1 MKVLL
6 DTNIIIDVISKRA
19 GYEDSLRLFKYCES
33 GRVEGVISANTVTDI
48 IYVLRKHIDPSEV
61 RAAVQTLLLIID
73 IASIGKGEIA
83 AAFASEMK
91 DFEDAVQSACAKR
104 IGADYIVTHNLK
116 DFDKSAVKAI
126 SPAEA
131 LELFK
136 VKI

>member
-6 DTNIIIDVISKRA
+6 DTNIIIDVISKRK
-19 GYEDSLRLFKYCES
+19 GYEESLRLFKYCES
-33 GRVEGVISANTVTDI
+33 GHVQGVVSATTVTDI
-48 IYVLRKHIDPSEV
+48 LYILRKHINPSEV
-61 RAAVQTLLLIID
+61 RSAMQTLLLIID

-126 SPAEA
+126 TPTEA
-131 LELFK
+131 LELFR
-136 VKI
+136 

>member
-1 MKVLL
+1 VKVLL

-19 GYEDSLRLFKYCES
+19 GYEDSLRLFKYCEL
-33 GRVEGVISANTVTDI
+33 GRVQGVISATTVTDI
-48 IYVLRKHIDPSEV
+48 LYILRKHIDPSEV

-104 IGADYIVTHNLK
+104 IGADYIVTRNLK
-116 DFDKSAVKAI
+116 DFDKSVVKAI
-126 SPAEA
+126 TPTEA

>member
-1 MKVLL
+1 VKVLL

-33 GRVEGVISANTVTDI
+33 GRVQGVISATTVTDI
-48 IYVLRKHIDPSEV
+48 LYILRKHIDPSEV

-83 AAFASEMK
+83 AAFTSEMK

-104 IGADYIVTHNLK
+104 IGADYIVTRNLK

-126 SPAEA
+126 TPAEA